1 MLFLPWWTSS
11 SHGAAA
17 AAMTWTSGTGYRQE
31 ACCLADSI
39 VAPRQTFIVKPTRGF
54 LDSSDGK
61 ESACNAGDLGLIF
74 VSGSS
79 PGEGNG
85 SPVQYPCLENSMD
98 RPKSQT

>member
-17 AAMTWTSGTGYRQE
+17 AMIWTSGMGYRQG
-31 ACCLADSI
+31 ACCLA
-39 VAPRQTFIVKPTRGF
+39 PQTFIVKPTRGF
-54 LDSSDGK
+54 PDSSDGK
-61 ESACNAGDLGLIF
+61 ESACDAGDLGFIF

-85 SPVQYPCLENSMD
+85 NPVQYPCLENSMD
-98 RPKSQT
+98 RP